1 MTLSKLPLLMAAIAI
16 PFVAWFAVGCAGGS
30 AAPRDFVQPTAP
42 SPVTVVPTPAV
53 TDSAYRPDSSS
64 DIAALTG
71 VPEVCPEHGYCARL
85 EPGGRLTAA
94 AWLDEDRMYLADF
107 EGRIRLLDVRTGVVT
122 MVLEG
127 LSIPRGLTV
136 LDGRLYVS
144 EMGNVCRL
152 VRQVLGEA
160 GIRCKYEAGA
170 SDLEF
175 LSRTSA
181 QVLSY
186 QIDGSGGLIDRQ
198 VIVDRIMAWDP
209 THAPNGLANDGEYVY
224 VSIGHPQHVIDPGH
238 ILITH
243 ADELK
248 SHNRRTDLMGVVA
261 RFRPPDNEVEVYAT
275 GLRNTY
281 GISIAPDGTIYGA
294 DNDGPPTEGQR
305 EELNAIVAG
314 GFYGYPI
321 YGTHEAPPAADV
333 SEPVAVLEGK
343 ASTFAHAN
351 PDGIYVAY
359 LALDDSNDGFVV
371 DRFDY
376 AGGTPE
382 RIVSAR
388 GYTTAI
394 LERNGLL
401 YLASF
406 DGIVHVINPRAIAA
420 APLNLGSYY
429 DDYVDEVIADGGRPI
444 IASDYDVYLGAGVLI
459 YDKHPCTPA
468 DTEVRF
474 FLHIVPVNPD
484 VLPENRRQYNFDG
497 RDFDFAAYGWRNGDR
512 CRAVRR
518 LPEYDISTIRT
529 GQSVREESGW
539 RSIWEGQ
546 YHLNF
551 GSYYDDYLDE
561 VIADGGL
568 PIIAS
573 DYDVY
578 LGAGVLIYDKYPC
591 TPSDTGAGFFLHVV
605 PANRDDLPENR
616 QQNAFD
622 NLDFSFDDYGWRN
635 GDRCR
640 AVRRL
645 PEYDISTIRTG
656 QSVHEES
663 GWRSIWEGEYRFGR

>member
-1 MTLSKLPLLMAAIAI
+1 M
-16 PFVAWFAVGCAGGS
+16 
-30 AAPRDFVQPTAP
+30 
-42 SPVTVVPTPAV
+42 
-53 TDSAYRPDSSS
+53 
-64 DIAALTG
+64 

-85 EPGGRLTAA
+85 DLGGRLTAA

-136 LDGRLYVS
+136 LDGHLYVS

-152 VRQVLGEA
+152 VRQVLGQE

-186 QIDGSGGLIDRQ
+186 QIIDDSGELSDRQ
-198 VIVDRIMAWDP
+198 VVVDRIMAWDP

-238 ILITH
+238 ILITD

-294 DNDGPPTEGQR
+294 DNDGPATEGQR

-321 YGTHEAPPAADV
+321 YGTYEAPPEAGV

-359 LALDDSNDGFVV
+359 LALDGSSDGFVV

-376 AGGTPE
+376 AGGRPE

-388 GYTTAI
+388 GHTTAI

-406 DGIVHVINPRAIAA
+406 DGNVHVINPHVAAA
-420 APLNLGSYY
+420 APLNLDSYY
-429 DDYVDEVIADGGRPI
+429 DDYVDEVIADGGLPI
-444 IASDYDVYLGAGVLI
+444 ISSDYDVYLGAGVLI

-468 DTEVRF
+468 DTEDGF
-474 FLHIVPVNPD
+474 FLHVVPVNLD
-484 VLPENRRQYNFDG
+484 ALPEDRRQYNFDR
-497 RDFDFAAYGWRNGDR
+497 RDFKFADYGWRNGDR

-578 LGAGVLIYDKYPC
+578 LGEGVLIYDKHPC
-591 TPSDTGAGFFLHVV
+591 TPADTEAGFFLHVV
-605 PANRDDLPENR
+605 PVNLDDLPEERR
-616 QQNAFD
+616 QYNFD
-622 NLDFSFDDYGWRN
+622 NWGFSFDDDGWQN

-656 QSVHEES
+656 QTVREES
-663 GWRSIWEGEYRFGR
+663 GWRNIWEGEYRFER